1 MNMGIAG
8 TLLVVICTAISC
20 LIVNGIEYL
29 IKKMNNMFD
38 IDWMGMIDE
47 IVDDF
52 DKLKETLSQE

>member
-1 MNMGIAG
+1 MGIAG